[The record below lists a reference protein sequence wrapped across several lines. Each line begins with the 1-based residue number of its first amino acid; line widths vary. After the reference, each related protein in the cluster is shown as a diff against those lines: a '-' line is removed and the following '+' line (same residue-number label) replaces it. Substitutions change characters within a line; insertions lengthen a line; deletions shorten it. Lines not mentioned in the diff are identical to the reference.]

1 MKNGTCPKCGASSI
15 YKRTAGISRGD
26 GGVHIY
32 TSAVTKPS
40 KLDDFTCLQCGYIES
55 YIPDPDK
62 LQAIEKSWS
71 KVG

>member
-1 MKNGTCPKCGASSI
+1 MKNGTCPKDGAASI
-15 YKRTAGISRGD
+15 HMRAAGISRGD
-26 GGVHIY
+26 GGVHVY
-32 TSAVTKPS
+32 TGAVTKPN
-40 KLDDFTCLQCGYIES
+40 KLDDYACNGCGTVES